1 MVLWPELA
9 PESDSSQEQLFFLKP
24 FSYISD
30 DTPTIKELS
39 NDFFNKFSLFIYFV
53 YLSDFMIF
61 STRNF
66 NKDLIDLSE
75 IKVKKNTK
83 HKKKTI
89 SKFTEVLVLHRTRNS

>member
-1 MVLWPELA
+1 M
-9 PESDSSQEQLFFLKP
+9 KP

-61 STRNF
+61 SMRSF

-75 IKVKKNTK
+75 TK
-83 HKKKTI
+83 ARAKTMRKKKTI
-89 SKFTEVLVLHRTRNS
+89 SKFAEVLVLHRTRNS